1 MTKSI
6 TGVVVIGVLVL
17 SAIAWKSYV
26 FEGTVQYIQGEK
38 EVVEK
43 EVTISELEKRISD
56 AISASST
63 AIETEASKA
72 YEEKKTQMQKEVE
85 LQVTRAY
92 KAEIE
97 ARETKLEEEVSF

>member
-1 MTKSI
+1 MKKI
-6 TGVVVIGVLVL
+6 IAIGVVIGIVGLGVVT
-17 SAIAWKSYV
+17 WKSYIL
-26 FEGTVQYIQGEK
+26 EGTVQYVQG

-43 EVTISELEKRISD
+43 EVTVSDLEKRISD

-72 YEEKKTQMQKEVE
+72 YEEKKTQMHKEVE

-97 ARETKLEEEVSF
+97 ARETKLEKEVSF